1 MASIEQ
7 ALVLFLTS
15 TVWTKMWPLGLRS
28 GGVGRRIMDVRDR
41 RLCRSLLNKG
51 TVPLER
57 KKQNPPFVCYKGEAP
72 LGLLPVFGFVSLPY
86 FSVDWFD
93 PGGLS

>member
-1 MASIEQ
+1 
-7 ALVLFLTS
+7 
-15 TVWTKMWPLGLRS
+15 
-28 GGVGRRIMDVRDR
+28 MDVRDR

-72 LGLLPVFGFVSLPY
+72 LGLLPVLGFTACLIFLLIGLILGKCYKGEAPLGLLPVFGFVSLPY

-93 PGGLS
+93 PGEVLQR